1 MSLAEIAGLPL
12 KILMRSFNYVEKISR
27 LPYVDSEKTELRSRI
42 RELEKMLAESEE
54 ARLEDNRLRKL
65 LVFKQEHKEY
75 STPARIIGRDP
86 NNWSSVVYIDKG
98 KNDGIAMDM

>member
-1 MSLAEIAGLPL
+1 MIRPRSIIVIALIAIFIWTIFAPPQNLQNLKMSLAEIAGLPL

-54 ARLEDNRLRKL
+54 ARLEDHRLRKI
-65 LVFKQEHKEY
+65 LVF
-75 STPARIIGRDP
+75 
-86 NNWSSVVYIDKG
+86 
-98 KNDGIAMDM
+98 